1 MSELESHYIRIGGE
15 PAVRYLAKTFYQIM
29 SDTPQTKRVRDMHP
43 VDITMSE
50 EKLYLFL
57 TGWLGGPD
65 LYIEKY
71 GHPQLRQ
78 RHMPFSIG
86 IEERDQWLYCMAHAL
101 ASLDLDELFAQ
112 QLMGS
117 FAQTANF
124 MRNRE
129 ETESTS
135 NTGVKI

>member
-1 MSELESHYIRIGGE
+1 MSELETPYIRIGGE
-15 PAVRYLAKTFYQIM
+15 PVVRQLTKTFYQIM
-29 SDTPQTKRVRDMHP
+29 SETPQTQLIRDMHP
-43 VDITMSE
+43 EDIAISE

-57 TGWLGGPD
+57 TGWLGGPQ
-65 LYIEKY
+65 LYTDKY
-71 GHPQLRQ
+71 GHPRLRR

-86 IEERDQWLYCMAHAL
+86 LEERDQWLYCMAQAL
-101 ASLDLDELFAQ
+101 ATLNLDSLFAE

-129 ETESTS
+129 EITTST
-135 NTGVKI
+135 

>member
-15 PAVRYLAKTFYQIM
+15 PAVQHLAKTFYQTM
-29 SDTPQTKRVRDMHP
+29 SEAVQTKRVRDMHP
-43 VDITMSE
+43 VDIASSE

-71 GHPQLRQ
+71 GHPRLRQ
-78 RHMPFSIG
+78 RNMPFSIG

-101 ASLDLDELFAQ
+101 ATLELDELLAE
-112 QLMGS
+112 QLMAS
-117 FAQTANF
+117 FVKTADF

-129 ETESTS
+129 ETEATP
-135 NTGVKI
+135 T

>member
-15 PAVRYLAKTFYQIM
+15 PAVRHLAKTFYQIM
-29 SDTPQTKRVRDMHP
+29 SETVQTKRVRDMHP
-43 VDITMSE
+43 VDIASSE

-71 GHPQLRQ
+71 GHPRLRQ

-86 IEERDQWLYCMAHAL
+86 IEDRSMVILHGACARHI
-101 ASLDLDELFAQ
+101 
-112 QLMGS
+112 
-117 FAQTANF
+117 
-124 MRNRE
+124 RVR
-129 ETESTS
+129 
-135 NTGVKI
+135 